1 MEPVV
6 EAFLA
11 NGTKYNL
18 LNSAVLELVDF
29 VRRENIKS
37 LVQHIVENYEARLRP
52 HSYTDA
58 FTQLSRKHEQACPAL
73 AGCAQALGAG
83 GCGDVYRHSCL
94 TGAVAGACEGV
105 ARTDGCSLSAVSTA
119 PRT

>member
-29 VRRENIKS
+29 VRRENVKS

-58 FTQLSRKHEQACPAL
+58 FMQLSRKHEQVHAAL
-73 AGCAQALGAG
+73 AGCSLILGAG
-83 GCGDVYRHSCL
+83 GRGGVYMPGCL
-94 TGAVAGACEGV
+94 HGLVVGGSGMDGV
-105 ARTDGCSLSAVSTA
+105 C
-119 PRT
+119 